1 MSSSTTDVVHINPK
15 RAPQKCPVTRTKLE
29 TTSATFLASVSVA
42 FWSYTSCDLSLKTNK
57 SQRERDESCRRGF
70 YRVFDT
76 ERGGRSDRVDGPL
89 MSALRIKS

>member
-42 FWSYTSCDLSLKTNK
+42 FWWYTSCDLSLKTNK
-57 SQRERDESCRRGF
+57 SQRERDECLI
-70 YRVFDT
+70 
-76 ERGGRSDRVDGPL
+76 RSVEDGLTGL
-89 MSALRIKS
+89 MDL